1 MRWEAKMATAARHQ
15 DVLDTVVMLADQ
27 IARAAPEC
35 ADQAMQIIKLVHELG
50 PAPDRS
56 LVQDTLAVETADTDV
71 SDAKVQTTTEA
82 VMRAVRSDP

>member
-1 MRWEAKMATAARHQ
+1 MATPAQ
-15 DVLDTVVMLADQ
+15 QQSVLDAVVMLADQ
-27 IARAAPEC
+27 IARTAPEC

-56 LVQDTLAVETADTDV
+56 LVQDTLEVETADTDV
-71 SDAKVQTTTEA
+71 SDARVQTTTDA